1 MNKRVKNAVLI
12 PMNILYKFN
21 PSVTLKLL
29 YRLKTGRRL
38 NLKSPKTY
46 TEKIQWLK
54 LNYKSKL
61 LPICTDKY
69 TVRKYVKHCG
79 CDNILTK
86 LYWYGYDPSAIPF
99 DDLPD
104 QFVIKVTH
112 GSGFNIICKNK
123 QELDISATTRVLKR
137 WLKEKYLPC
146 YGEWFYGVIKP
157 RIIVEEYLDDG
168 KGSSPKDYKFYCFH
182 GEPKLINVH
191 VDRFT
196 NHKSILLDVNWNP
209 LKNIKMKEVDNSIK
223 VEKPAELDEL
233 LKYVRILSKGFPH
246 VRVDLYIVN
255 SKIYFGELSFTSDA
269 GFVIISPIQTEEII
283 GEWLRI
289 PSGGGNL

>member
-12 PMNILYKFN
+12 PMNILYKLN

-38 NLKSPKTY
+38 DLKSPKTY

-61 LPICTDKY
+61 LPICSDKY
-69 TVRKYVKHCG
+69 TARKYVKHCG
-79 CDNILTK
+79 CENILTK
-86 LYWYGYDPSAIPF
+86 LYWYGDDPSAIPF

-123 QELDISATTRVLKR
+123 QELDINATTRVLKR

-168 KGSSPKDYKFYCFH
+168 NGSSPKDYKFYCFH

-191 VDRFT
+191 VNRFT
-196 NHKSILLDVNWNP
+196 NHKSILFDVNWNP
-209 LKNIKMKEVDNSIK
+209 LKNIKMKEVDNSIT

-233 LKYVRILSKGFPH
+233 LKYARILSKGFPH

-269 GFVIISPIQTEEII
+269 GFVTISPIQTEEII
-283 GEWLRI
+283 GEWLKI
-289 PSGGGNL
+289 PPVRGSK

>member
-12 PMNILYKFN
+12 PMNILYKLN

-29 YRLKTGRRL
+29 YRLKTGHRL

-61 LPICTDKY
+61 LPICSDKY
-69 TVRKYVKHCG
+69 TARKYVKHCG
-79 CDNILTK
+79 CENILTK

-196 NHKSILLDVNWNP
+196 NHKSILLDVNWNS

-269 GFVIISPIQTEEII
+269 GFVTISPIQTEEII